1 MTIRELIEQL
11 NNSDERSNLEA
22 KKGTAIDRSI
32 LETICA
38 FSNEPNLGGGYI
50 LLGIKESESSLFP
63 SYEVSGVEDPDKLQK
78 DIATQCADSFNL
90 PVRPKIT
97 VEEINSKNIVLVEVS
112 ELPSEQKPLYFKNQN
127 LPKGAFR
134 RIGSTDQRCTD
145 DDLFLFYG
153 KEDGFDGSIIKD
165 SDLDDISTEA
175 LELYRKLRAKA
186 NISAEELNYNDVDL
200 LRALNCI
207 KKHHGDWKLTYAGLI
222 VFGKKMALR
231 RLMPMTRVDYIR
243 IPGKIWVENPEERF
257 SETLDMRGPIIELV
271 SRTISTI
278 SDDLPKG
285 FLLPEDSIHAES
297 KSILPVRVL
306 REAIVNAL
314 IHRTYRVNQP
324 IQILRYSNRIEIINA
339 GYSLKPEESIGEPGS
354 VNRNAFIAAI
364 FHDTNLAE
372 TKGTGFKTM
381 QSLMKSSQMMPPTFE
396 SNRDK
401 NNFSLRLLFHNFL
414 DKSDLSWLKAFNEHD
429 LCDNQK
435 LALVFIREI
444 GAIDNISYRQLT
456 GSSKNQSGID
466 LRLLRQKKIIEQKN
480 TGKSTYYVPTPYF
493 LSTLVDKEPT
503 LVDKEPTLV
512 DKDPAMVD
520 KDPTLKGKTTIE
532 NIISQ
537 LPLNISKLLDT
548 VGHRSQNRDLIP
560 DTILQLCSW
569 RDLSISELAAL
580 LKRNEKYI
588 KTHYIQQL
596 IENKKI
602 TYTIPAM
609 ISHPDQKYRT
619 IK

>member
-1 MTIRELIEQL
+1 
-11 NNSDERSNLEA
+11 
-22 KKGTAIDRSI
+22 
-32 LETICA
+32 
-38 FSNEPNLGGGYI
+38 
-50 LLGIKESESSLFP
+50 
-63 SYEVSGVEDPDKLQK
+63 
-78 DIATQCADSFNL
+78 
-90 PVRPKIT
+90 
-97 VEEINSKNIVLVEVS
+97 
-112 ELPSEQKPLYFKNQN
+112 
-127 LPKGAFR
+127 
-134 RIGSTDQRCTD
+134 
-145 DDLFLFYG
+145 
-153 KEDGFDGSIIKD
+153 
-165 SDLDDISTEA
+165 
-175 LELYRKLRAKA
+175 
-186 NISAEELNYNDVDL
+186 
-200 LRALNCI
+200 
-207 KKHHGDWKLTYAGLI
+207 
-222 VFGKKMALR
+222 
-231 RLMPMTRVDYIR
+231 MPMTRVDYIR

-493 LSTLVDKEPT
+493 LSTLVDKDPT

-520 KDPTLKGKTTIE
+520 KDPTLKGKASID

-537 LPLNISKLLDT
+537 IPLNISKLLDT

-560 DTILQLCSW
+560 NTILQLCSW
-569 RDLSISELAAL
+569 QDLSISELAAI

-609 ISHPDQKYRT
+609 ISHPEQKYRT